1 MRQRTSTAQNGT
13 ETKRAISRSRSTTS
27 FSVGVCTRPTDSTP
41 V

>member
-1 MRQRTSTAQNGT
+1 MAQNGT